1 MVFKLFKFTLYNL
14 YKTTKTSEKYKLE
27 NIRKVENLSQ
37 NEYIKKLKSM
47 KKYKTNDR
55 AYTKISHD
63 ITWPHKQYLV
73 FTDPLKGSFYLKATI
88 IHKKLFRTCQDL
100 PAISFHITSTKPN
113 IFCKFTNCFI
123 DLVFRFRRR
132 WWYRRGWWQVV
143 FKF

>member
-27 NIRKVENLSQ
+27 NKRKVENLSH

-88 IHKKLFRTCQDL
+88 IHKNYFEHAKIFLQYHFISPQLNQTSFVNL
-100 PAISFHITSTKPN
+100 PTVLLI
-113 IFCKFTNCFI
+113 
-123 DLVFRFRRR
+123 
-132 WWYRRGWWQVV
+132 
-143 FKF
+143 